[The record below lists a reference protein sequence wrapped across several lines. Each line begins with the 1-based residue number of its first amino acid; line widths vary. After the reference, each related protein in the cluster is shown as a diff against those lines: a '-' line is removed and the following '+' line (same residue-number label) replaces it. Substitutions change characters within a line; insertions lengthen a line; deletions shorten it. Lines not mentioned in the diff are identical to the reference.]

1 MSMTGRMTAAA
12 TIAAALI
19 GSLAFFLA
27 TMGLG
32 IGLVLANA
40 AVSPQVVWFP
50 LPLLALLVGITAAA
64 EWRFRIGLRTE
75 ARLNPQPQA
84 RSRASITAMTLGIA
98 LVGVAACVL
107 QGALASMTLAA
118 ETGPAGTSRLFQF
131 SYAVLLSVTPAVLAE
146 VAFRGL
152 LQSRL
157 EPLWGPWP
165 AILLITAINTAAHR
179 WGPDLAAQWL
189 GYFVALAGLGWLRS
203 VTGSLWPPL
212 LAHTLTNLAIALA
225 LWHFGPFAQGG
236 IGDLG
241 RIALVALLGAGF
253 LVARIGMQPK
263 TGSPRSG
270 HSGTS

>member
-1 MSMTGRMTAAA
+1 MTGRMTAVAMLAA
-12 TIAAALI
+12 TLI

-27 TMGLG
+27 TMGLC

-40 AVSPQVVWFP
+40 AVSPNLVWFP
-50 LPLLALLVGITAAA
+50 LPLLALLVGITAAT
-64 EWRFRIGLRTE
+64 EWRYRIGLRPPEPST
-75 ARLNPQPQA
+75 RRPK
-84 RSRASITAMTLGIA
+84 RSRARVTAMTLGIA

-107 QGALASMTLAA
+107 QGSLANMTLAA

-152 LQSRL
+152 MQSRL

-165 AILLITAINTAAHR
+165 AILLITALNTAAHR
-179 WGPDLAAQWL
+179 WGPDLVAQWL

-241 RIALVALLGAGF
+241 RVALVALMGAGL
-253 LVARIGMQPK
+253 LVARLATK
-263 TGSPRSG
+263 CETG
-270 HSGTS
+270 

>member
-1 MSMTGRMTAAA
+1 MSMTGRMTAVA
-12 TIAAALI
+12 TLAAALI

-50 LPLLALLVGITAAA
+50 LPLLALLVSITAGT
-64 EWRFRIGLRTE
+64 EWRYRIGLRTE
-75 ARLNPQPQA
+75 TRLNPRRQA
-84 RSRASITAMTLGIA
+84 RSRARVTAMTLGIA

-107 QGALASMTLAA
+107 QGSLANMTLAA

-152 LQSRL
+152 MQSRL

-165 AILLITAINTAAHR
+165 AILLITALNTAAHR

-203 VTGSLWPPL
+203 VTDSLWPPL
-212 LAHTLTNLAIALA
+212 LAHTLTNLEIALS
-225 LWHFGPFAQGG
+225 LWHLGPFAKGG

-241 RIALVALLGAGF
+241 RIALVALMGAGF
-253 LVARIGMQPK
+253 LVTHIAAKTK
-263 TGSPRSG
+263 TG
-270 HSGTS
+270 